1 MTKRMIGSNE
11 LLEWVQHEI
20 HGKESSK
27 IDWNTLQER
36 LGYLNALYAVKKKI
50 NKLIS
55 ETLPEDTL
63 HFDSEGLA

>member
-1 MTKRMIGSNE
+1 MTKRMIDSNE

-20 HGKESSK
+20 QKIESSN
-27 IDWNTLQER
+27 IEWIELQER